1 MSTLNQSTNKRQ
13 LWFIFV
19 RKKDELANT
28 CLQANNNS
36 RVSLQVC
43 VCGDE
48 GGGKLPTPSAMLF
61 YINHK
66 EYSLHGACVLFGG
79 LFVTPKAIYYYY
91 FFFFQMRFFLKRG

>member
-48 GGGKLPTPSAMLF
+48 GGGEAA
-61 YINHK
+61 N
-66 EYSLHGACVLFGG
+66 
-79 LFVTPKAIYYYY
+79 AIGDALLYKPQGV
-91 FFFFQMRFFLKRG
+91 FAAWSVCAFWRSFCHP